1 MAVKKNQ
8 KWDRGVGILLPVSS
22 LPGPYGMGTLGK
34 EAFAFLDF
42 AREMEYSYW
51 QVLPLGPTGYGDSPY
66 QSFSAFAGNPYFID
80 LPTLIEEGL
89 LTKEDCD
96 KAYWGTNPSYV
107 DYGAQYVGRGE
118 VLHKAYRN
126 SKHQDTKE
134 YKEFCKKNAF
144 WLKDYALFRA
154 IKDSKNGQSWQE
166 WELPL
171 RTRDPKALAAAEKEL
186 KEEVEYYEF
195 CQFKFDEQWKKVQA
209 YAKKKG
215 ISIIGDIPLY
225 MAMDSADVW
234 ANYELFEL
242 DELRREINIAGV
254 PPDLFSA
261 TGQRWG
267 NPLYRWDV
275 MEKDKFAWWRKRMEI
290 SAERYDVIRID
301 HFIGIVNYYSIPAES
316 ETAMVGEWKKGPGEK
331 LTRVINEVVG
341 EGKIIAEDL
350 GIVTQPVVD
359 LMQLNEYPGMKIL
372 EFGLDCT
379 PGNPYLPHN
388 FKSLNSIAYIGTH
401 DNETLCGTL
410 AGMQEW
416 QINKIREYFNINW
429 QESIPDTLIRC
440 TYRTP
445 LHTAI
450 FQMQDLL
457 HLGNEARMNFPST
470 MGSNWQWRMT
480 KDQYQK
486 IDVKYYKN
494 LAFLYGREN
503 RVAAALEQ
511 AEKEAEEAKK
521 ASQNAAASTASA
533 QTDSAPESH

>member
-1 MAVKKNQ
+1 MEEKKNQ
-8 KWDRGVGILLPVSS
+8 SWERSAGILMPISS
-22 LPGPYGMGTLGK
+22 LPGPYGIGTLGK

-42 AREMEYSYW
+42 AREMEYTYW
-51 QVLPLGPTGYGDSPY
+51 QVLPVGPTGYGDSPY

-89 LTKEDCD
+89 LTEEDCEE
-96 KAYWGTNPSYV
+96 AYWGTNPMYV
-107 DYGAQYVGRGE
+107 DYGALYVGRGE

-126 SKHQDTKE
+126 SNHKKTKE

-144 WLKDYALFRA
+144 WLKDYAVFRA
-154 IKDSKNGQSWQE
+154 IKDAKDGQSWQE

-171 RTRDPKALAAAEKEL
+171 RTREPKALAKAEKEL
-186 KEEVEYYEF
+186 ADEIDYYIF
-195 CQFKFDEQWKKVQA
+195 CQFKFDEQWKRVRE
-209 YAKKKG
+209 YAAKKG

-225 MAMDSADVW
+225 VAMDSSDVW

-275 MEKDKFAWWRKRMEI
+275 MEKDDFSWWRKRMEI

-316 ETAMVGEWKKGPGEK
+316 ETAMVGEWRKGPGEK
-331 LTRVINEVVG
+331 LTRVINDVVG
-341 EGKIIAEDL
+341 AGRIIAEDL

-359 LMQLNEYPGMKIL
+359 LMEKNGYPGMKIL
-372 EFGLDCT
+372 EFALDCT

-410 AGMQEW
+410 DAMQGW
-416 QINKIREYFNINW
+416 QIDKIREYFNINW
-429 QESIPDTLIRC
+429 QDSIPDTLIRA

-470 MGSNWQWRMT
+470 LGSNWQWRME
-480 KDQYQK
+480 KEEYEK
-486 IDVKYYKN
+486 IEVGYYKN
-494 LAFLYGREN
+494 LAYLYGRQNKNPIVEED
-503 RVAAALEQ
+503 EQ
-511 AEKEAEEAKK
+511 EELTEEVEEKKK
-521 ASQNAAASTASA
+521 
-533 QTDSAPESH
+533 